1 MNLEFLETL
10 IWKYFLKMKPGFLE
24 FSETWV
30 WEFLKMNP
38 GFFEVS
44 ETLKKIIQKKN
55 ITKEITFYKTIQM
68 WHFKKIRLQQAQ
80 RKNTCGWKS
89 WR

>member
-1 MNLEFLETL
+1 
-10 IWKYFLKMKPGFLE
+10 
-24 FSETWV
+24 
-30 WEFLKMNP
+30 MNP
-38 GFFEVS
+38 GFFKVS

-80 RKNTCGWKS
+80 RKTRVVGNLED
-89 WR
+89 